1 MSPVLR
7 CSTPA
12 PRYRAKPDVNMK
24 KTNNMVSS
32 HVNLEKTSP
41 FNSIKAMIDAR
52 LCLNVNLKSNNIELE
67 IKPAECPSELLTNY
81 CRQQDGAD
89 GRAQVTW
96 KNSKEPT
103 G

>member
-1 MSPVLR
+1 M
-7 CSTPA
+7 
-12 PRYRAKPDVNMK
+12 
-24 KTNNMVSS
+24 
-32 HVNLEKTSP
+32 EKTTH

-52 LCLNVNLKSNNIELE
+52 LRLTVLPSDLLILLKCPVSVSV

>member
-52 LCLNVNLKSNNIELE
+52 LRLNDVVSVSVL
-67 IKPAECPSELLTNY
+67 
-81 CRQQDGAD
+81 
-89 GRAQVTW
+89 
-96 KNSKEPT
+96 NSK
-103 G
+103 